1 MIAEELGVEYR
12 IQMLPDQPGDVPITY
27 ADVRKAGRV
36 LGYSPRVSIREG
48 LRRFVEWYREND
60 PSTPD

>member
-1 MIAEELGVEYR
+1 MIAEELGVESRVQY
-12 IQMLPDQPGDVPITY
+12 LPDQPGDVPITY
-27 ADVRKAGRV
+27 ADVRKASRV

-60 PSTPD
+60 SSTPE